1 MTYILLLPGSKV
13 PYSVDIC
20 KFESYHNVYH
30 DRSIHQCLQRIN
42 RENWI
47 CMRKHQHQ
55 LDRIYLAYK
64 VLSQLPQLNIRCL
77 PFFMYF
83 VSTNF
88 WSSSYTLQASRIF
101 TLFCLVFLPPPP
113 RKKKSSIPNPSTAP
127 NQNPSASDIHTIE
140 FFIKV
145 LGSCFKAGSWSHV
158 FVRTWNENR
167 EAKKQN
173 QWKACIDI
181 FQMIQMYGILITY
194 MY

>member
-1 MTYILLLPGSKV
+1 
-13 PYSVDIC
+13 
-20 KFESYHNVYH
+20 
-30 DRSIHQCLQRIN
+30 
-42 RENWI
+42 
-47 CMRKHQHQ
+47 MRKHQHQ

-88 WSSSYTLQASRIF
+88 RSSSYTLQASQIF

-113 RKKKSSIPNPSTAP
+113 EKKI
-127 NQNPSASDIHTIE
+127 IHTKPEYCSQPKTPLLPTSIQSSSSS
-140 FFIKV
+140 K
-145 LGSCFKAGSWSHV
+145 SWEVVSKLEV
-158 FVRTWNENR
+158 GPMWFVRTWNENR

>member
-113 RKKKSSIPNPSTAP
+113 PEKKNHPYQTRVLLPTKTPLLPTSIQSSSSSKSWEVVSKLEVGPMFLFGHETK
-127 NQNPSASDIHTIE
+127 IE
-140 FFIKV
+140 RQKNKINERHALTYSK
-145 LGSCFKAGSWSHV
+145 WSKCMEY
-158 FVRTWNENR
+158 W
-167 EAKKQN
+167 
-173 QWKACIDI
+173 
-181 FQMIQMYGILITY
+181 
-194 MY
+194 